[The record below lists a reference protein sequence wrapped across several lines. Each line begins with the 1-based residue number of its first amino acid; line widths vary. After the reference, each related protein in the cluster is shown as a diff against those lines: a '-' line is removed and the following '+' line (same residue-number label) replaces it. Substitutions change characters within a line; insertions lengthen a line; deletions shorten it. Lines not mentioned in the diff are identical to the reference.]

1 VHQAAEDL
9 GVTEY
14 AIRKRIQR
22 GTIAHERDGGRAW
35 VLLEA
40 SSSVPDEGQ
49 GDYRT
54 VSDELVDELREQVRY
69 PREMLGEER
78 DAHRRADT
86 IIAQLTQAN
95 ASLAQRVPR
104 SPRARAGTSPEEPG
118 SPPRPPADAEV
129 IQRAARSLGGGGCWR
144 AEPQN

>member
-1 VHQAAEDL
+1 MYQAAEDL
-9 GVTEY
+9 GVTVD

-22 GTIAHERDGGRAW
+22 GTIPHERDDGWAW

-40 SSSVPDEGQ
+40 PSSVPDEGL

-54 VSDELVDELREQVRY
+54 VSDELVDELRDQVHY
-69 PREMLGEER
+69 PHEMLGEER

-95 ASLAQRVPR
+95 AFLAARVPELG
-104 SPRARAGTSPEEPG
+104 SSPEEPG
-118 SPPRPPADAEV
+118 SPPRPPADAEGDSES
-129 IQRAARSLGGGGCWR
+129 RKESRWR
-144 AEPQN
+144 RLLEG